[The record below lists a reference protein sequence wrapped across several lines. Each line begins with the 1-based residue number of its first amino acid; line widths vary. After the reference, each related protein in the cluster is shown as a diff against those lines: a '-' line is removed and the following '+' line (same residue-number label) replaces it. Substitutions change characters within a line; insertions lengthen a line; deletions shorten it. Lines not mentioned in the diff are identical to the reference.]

1 MKGTTYEGVV
11 ENGKVR
17 LPENIRLPEKAKV
30 YVVVPDAESQPIA
43 YIGSPRLLHSE
54 QAGDFK
60 KEVIEEIND
69 AGI

>member
-1 MKGTTYEGVV
+1 
-11 ENGKVR
+11 
-17 LPENIRLPEKAKV
+17 V